1 VAIATTVYHSS
12 EMPERRLRW
21 SLRPG
26 WPLTALYL
34 FFPLWWLLG
43 FSHFIFIILS
53 IVMAWELLRR
63 RPVYAPMAF
72 GLWLLFLLVV
82 AAGAGLLWV
91 QPEGTVAVAGVSKLI
106 PYTYRAVWYL
116 SITIVALYILNIPE
130 EEMPTERVM
139 RLLSWMFL
147 YTMAGGIIG
156 LYFSHIDFPSVL
168 ELIVHVRKT
177 GFFYS
182 LIHPSIVSASD
193 FLGYSSP
200 RPTAPFAYANA
211 WGNNFG
217 LFLPFFIAT
226 WLRKGAGWRRPVGA
240 VLLVIAIIPI
250 VYSLNRGLWIG
261 LFFALAFI
269 SVRMAMLGKT
279 RVLQVTVASLV
290 LGAIIFVASPL
301 YDLVTLRVETPHSND
316 RRTTVASDVVSKT
329 ADGSPLFGF
338 GDTRAV
344 TGSFASIAGGETPD
358 CHQCAA
364 PPLGTQG
371 FMWRLIFTTG
381 LAGTV
386 FFLSFMGAQLF
397 RFVGARDP
405 VALTGCSVILMC
417 LIFNFVYDSLESP
430 LFTVMIAVGLMN
442 RRYIRSGQLA
452 SSSLSKPASRG
463 GRRGRR
469 RDPDPVPS
477 PVPGAVRPQPAGV
490 RPSPVTVPVG
500 RTT

>member
-1 VAIATTVYHSS
+1 VAIATTVYHLS
-12 EMPERRLRW
+12 EVPKRRLRL

-34 FFPLWWLLG
+34 FFPLWWVLG

-53 IVMAWELLRR
+53 LVMAWELLRR

-82 AAGAGLLWV
+82 VAGAGLLWV

-147 YTMAGGIIG
+147 YTLAGGIIG
-156 LYFSHIDFPSVL
+156 LYFSHVDFPSAL
-168 ELIVHVRKT
+168 EMVVHVGKQ

-240 VLLVIAIIPI
+240 VLLVIAILPI

-269 SVRMAMLGKT
+269 SVRMAMLGNT
-279 RVLQVTVASLV
+279 RVLQVTVASVV
-290 LGAIIFVASPL
+290 LGAVIFVASPL

-316 RRTTVASDVVSKT
+316 RRSTVASDVVTKT
-329 ADGSPLFGF
+329 VDGSPLFGF

-381 LAGTV
+381 LAGAV

-442 RRYIRSGQLA
+442 RRFVRPGQLA
-452 SSSLSKPASRG
+452 PSSFSQPA
-463 GRRGRR
+463 GRRGRAQ
-469 RDPDPVPS
+469 PDPVQV
-477 PVPGAVRPQPAGV
+477 PVPGAVRPRPAGV

-500 RTT
+500 RTS